1 MKYCE
6 QVHAGDWTSHRERAV
21 LESVGQLPDILM
33 REEVEACG
41 GEDGGG
47 GLLSTLHN
55 RGCLVAQLAQQT
67 SRVSLPILEALQA
80 RKKFLLSRNKEL
92 KEEEKILSSKIS
104 K

>member
-1 MKYCE
+1 MR
-6 QVHAGDWTSHRERAV
+6 AGDWTPHRERAV
-21 LESVGQLPDILM
+21 LESVGQLPDILL

-41 GEDGGG
+41 GEDGG

-80 RKKFLLSRNKEL
+80 RKKFLLARNKEL
-92 KEEEKILSSKIS
+92 KEEEKILSSKLS

>member
-1 MKYCE
+1 M
-6 QVHAGDWTSHRERAV
+6 HAGDWTSHRERAV

-47 GLLSTLHN
+47 GLLSILHN

-92 KEEEKILSSKIS
+92 KEEEQIFSSKIS
-104 K
+104 E